1 MFFETTIM
9 GKTADLAMVQK
20 TKIDALHKE
29 GKSQRVITER
39 CGCLQ
44 SAVSKHIKCKVDWKS
59 SKADSNTWESFTRSG
74 LKLESVHQESPRS
87 DVFRERATKPLL
99 NQRQCQ
105 KHLTWAVEKNN
116 WPVAQWSKV
125 LFSDESQ
132 FCISFGNQGPRVW
145 RKSGEAQ
152 NPCCLKSSVKFPQ
165 SVMIWAAMSSAGVG
179 PLCFL
184 KSTVNVAIYQEIL
197 EHFHA
202 SFCWQ
207 ALWRCW
213 FHFPAGL
220 GTCPHCQRYQKLVQW
235 PWCYCAWLASKLAWP
250 EPHRES
256 MGYCQEEDERHQ
268 TQQCRWAEGHCQRN
282 LGFHT
287 TSAVPQTDHLHA
299 TPNWGRN

>member
-9 GKTADLAMVQK
+9 EKTADLAMIQK
-20 TKIDALHKE
+20 TNIDTLHKE
-29 GKSQRVITER
+29 GKSQKVITER

-44 SAVSKHIKCKVDWKS
+44 SAVSKHIKCRVDEGRIWVGKGAQATGMTASLRILS
-59 SKADSNTWESFTRSG
+59 SKADSNTWESSTRSG

-87 DVFRERATKPLL
+87 GIFRKRANKPLL
-99 NQRQCQ
+99 NQRQRQ
-105 KHLTWAVEKNN
+105 KHLTWAVEKKN

-125 LFSDESQ
+125 LFSDESK

-184 KSTVNVAIYQEIL
+184 KSTVNAAIYQEIL
-197 EHFHA
+197 EHFMLPSA
-202 SFCWQ
+202 DK
-207 ALWRCW
+207 LYWRCW

-220 GTCPHCQRYQKLVQW
+220 GTCSHCQRYQKLVQW
-235 PWCYCAWLASKLAWP
+235 P
-250 EPHRES
+250 
-256 MGYCQEEDERHQ
+256 
-268 TQQCRWAEGHCQRN
+268 
-282 LGFHT
+282 
-287 TSAVPQTDHLHA
+287 
-299 TPNWGRN
+299 